1 MLSNMLDVNL
11 EKMERFAAKVWRK
24 YGKEDPL
31 AQLSFNEYDYLKV
44 IQSAPQAIR
53 LTDLAQALEVSKPST
68 SNMLKR
74 LERRGLVKRVQCQSD
89 ARSQLFEL
97 TEQAELH
104 LASEAKV
111 YQILAEQVA
120 QNLSSE
126 EAMMLDL
133 LLGKAL
139 R

>member
-1 MLSNMLDVNL
+1 M
-11 EKMERFAAKVWRK
+11 
-24 YGKEDPL
+24 
-31 AQLSFNEYDYLKV
+31 
-44 IQSAPQAIR
+44 
-53 LTDLAQALEVSKPST
+53 
-68 SNMLKR
+68 
-74 LERRGLVKRVQCQSD
+74 RV
-89 ARSQLFEL
+89 SQLFEL
-97 TEQAELH
+97 TKQAELH